1 MIWMLALVAMLVLPW
16 LEFWLMMGMGFSLVT
31 ATVLGI
37 VTAAVGWWHAR
48 REGLDLW
55 TEIESDFQN
64 RRVPTEEALDAMMVV
79 LGGWA
84 LIIPGLVTDLFG
96 GVLLVPAVRRVAMEP
111 LRKFLRT
118 RIR

>member
-1 MIWMLALVAMLVLPW
+1 MIWIFGLVALLVLPW

-48 REGLDLW
+48 RDGLELW

-84 LIIPGLVTDLFG
+84 LMIPGLMTDMLG
-96 GVLLVPAVRRVAMEP
+96 GVLLVPAVRRVVMGP
-111 LRKFLRT
+111 LRKFVRSRLR
-118 RIR
+118 